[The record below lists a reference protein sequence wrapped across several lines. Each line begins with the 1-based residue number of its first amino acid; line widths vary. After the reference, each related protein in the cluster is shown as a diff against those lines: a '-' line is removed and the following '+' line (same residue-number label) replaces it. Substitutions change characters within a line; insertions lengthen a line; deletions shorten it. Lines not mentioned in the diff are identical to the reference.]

1 MVEGGEMEAKPRS
14 LEDALAGI
22 EGGAEEGS
30 NIPPRDHDDHD
41 DHEGQDDEHDYDDDD
56 EEDDEEDSA
65 ALERE
70 AGLVISA
77 GAMLAA
83 HLVENMTSLFN
94 AGICDVVLG
103 IPFVPA
109 ALGLPGEPSGPG
121 ATGCNVLTSY
131 SQALLPGDWKMG
143 FMSTPVI
150 SPDFVPPTF
159 ARSSLRLRSPPTLAA
174 IVSHLKEGRFTPLH
188 SLAVLSPPLKA
199 AATDRDERVVHA

>member
-30 NIPPRDHDDHD
+30 NIPPRDHD

-188 SLAVLSPPLKA
+188 SLAVLSSPLKA